1 MTRVPD
7 ELANAVVKDL
17 DGRPV
22 RIGDLW
28 KQRPA
33 LLLFVRHF
41 G

>member
-1 MTRVPD
+1 MEHVTD
-7 ELANAVVKDL
+7 ELADARVKDL
-17 DGRPV
+17 DGNEHRL
-22 RIGDLW
+22 GDLW